1 MKSNSQSNAILIN
14 EIETKTQYNRE
25 RERDTHRQRMSQLD

>member
-14 EIETKTQYNRE
+14 EIEKKSQLKRE
-25 RERDTHRQRMSQLD
+25 RERERERMSQLD